1 MPVLSSVGTI
11 GSNQSKTA
19 GTTLVITPT
28 NQLNAG
34 DVGILVIAADNFNTT
49 DGDNS
54 ELTTVIDS
62 KGNTWDKVR
71 EFTNGNGTAATG
83 ATVAIFKSDVTVNVL
98 VTDTIT
104 INFANTITARA
115 ATIWAFHSNA

>member
-11 GSNQSKTA
+11 GSAQSKTA

-34 DVGILVIAADNFNTT
+34 DLGVLVIAVDNTATT

-54 ELTTVIDS
+54 ELTTVTDS
-62 KGNTWDKVR
+62 KGNAWDKVR

-83 ATVAIFKSDVTVNVL
+83 ATVAIFKSDIGVNVL
-98 VTDTIT
+98 VTDNIT
-104 INFANTITARA
+104 INFANTVT
-115 ATIWAFHSNA
+115 